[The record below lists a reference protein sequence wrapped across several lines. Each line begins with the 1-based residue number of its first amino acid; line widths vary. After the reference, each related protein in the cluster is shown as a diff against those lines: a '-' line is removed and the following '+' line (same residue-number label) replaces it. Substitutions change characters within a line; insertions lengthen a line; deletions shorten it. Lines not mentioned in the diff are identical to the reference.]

1 MSVVNRSLF
10 QTVFAVVCLDVLASA
25 AAFQNVPPE
34 TPVAT
39 VDGAAITEG
48 DLQFIYLARGVR
60 DELKPSV
67 RDQYVDDLIDRAL
80 LKTFLAAQNI
90 KASDAIVD
98 ERVQRMEKL
107 VTREGLDF
115 TETLE
120 SLGYSRETFREA
132 VAQPIVWNIHARRV
146 ITDKAISTYWKQHK
160 ARFDGTE
167 VKAAQIVKRVPK
179 DATPEQ
185 LDGLKEQLAALRTR
199 IAAGEVTFTDAAKA
213 ESDSPSGKDGGDI
226 GQFVYR
232 GRMPVELTSVAF
244 SLKPGEVSEPFQ
256 SPFGMHLLTVSDV
269 IPGDLSLEDT
279 RGEIFGVLS
288 RELQKRLIAELRKN
302 ADIRKV
308 GAK

>member
-1 MSVVNRSLF
+1 MSVLNRSLF
-10 QTVFAVVCLDVLASA
+10 QIVFAAACLAVLASA
-25 AAFQNVPPE
+25 AAFQNLPPE
-34 TPVAT
+34 SVIVT
-39 VDGAAITEG
+39 VNGKTITEG
-48 DLQFIYLARGVR
+48 DLEFVYLARGVR
-60 DELKPSV
+60 DELKPTV
-67 RDQYVDDLIDRAL
+67 REQYIEDLIDRAL
-80 LKTFLAAQNI
+80 LKAFLAEQRI
-90 KASDAIVD
+90 KASNAIVD

-132 VAQPIVWNIHARRV
+132 VEQPIVWNIHARGV
-146 ITDKAISTYWKQHK
+146 ITDRAIATYWKRHK

-167 VKAAQIVKRVPK
+167 VRAAQIVKRVPK
-179 DATPEQ
+179 DATESQ
-185 LDGLKEQLAALRTR
+185 LDAVKQQLAGLR
-199 IAAGEVTFTDAAKA
+199 AKVVAGEISFADAAKA

-226 GQFVYR
+226 GQFVYQ

-244 SLKPGEVSEPFQ
+244 ALKPGEVSEPFQ
-256 SPFGMHLLTVSDV
+256 TPFGMHLLTVSEV

-302 ADIRKV
+302 ANIRKV
-308 GAK
+308 DAK

>member
-1 MSVVNRSLF
+1 MSVVDRSLF
-10 QTVFAVVCLDVLASA
+10 QTVFAVICLAVLGSA
-25 AAFQNVPPE
+25 AAFQNVPPD

-39 VDGAAITEG
+39 VDGVAITEG
-48 DLQFIYLARGVR
+48 DLEFIYLARGVR
-60 DELKPSV
+60 DELKPAV
-67 RDQYVDDLIDRAL
+67 REQYIDDLIDRAL
-80 LKTFLAAQNI
+80 LKKFLATQNI

-120 SLGYSRETFREA
+120 SLGYSRATFREA

-146 ITDKAISTYWKQHK
+146 ITDNAIATYWRQHK

-167 VKAAQIVKRVPK
+167 VKAAQIVKRIPEN
-179 DATPEQ
+179 ATPEQ
-185 LDGLKEQLAALRTR
+185 LDGLKGQLAVLKGS
-199 IAAGEVTFTDAAKA
+199 IVSGEITFADAAKA

-244 SLKPGEVSEPFQ
+244 ALKPGEVSEPFQ
-256 SPFGMHLLTVSDV
+256 TPFGMHLLTISEV

-288 RELQKRLIAELRKN
+288 RELQKRLVAELRKN

-308 GAK
+308 GLN